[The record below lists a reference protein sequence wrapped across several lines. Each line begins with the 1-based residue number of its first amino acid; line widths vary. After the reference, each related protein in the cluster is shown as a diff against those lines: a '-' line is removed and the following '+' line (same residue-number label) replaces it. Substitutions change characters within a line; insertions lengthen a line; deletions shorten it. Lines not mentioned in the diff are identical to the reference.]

1 MKLIGGNTYSS
12 LLSQSLK
19 FSLPPKLGET
29 GENRIRFNDF
39 FTKISK
45 IFLYG

>member
-12 LLSQSLK
+12 LLPQSLK
-19 FSLPPKLGET
+19 FSFPPKLGEI

-39 FTKISK
+39 FTKTSK
-45 IFLYG
+45 ISLYS